1 MSTAIT
7 KLQRWLDL
15 IAYLVGRHHPV
26 EVEALMERIPAYAA
40 KWVEGD
46 EKSRASVRRTFE
58 RDKDE
63 LRKLGIPIDTVA
75 HKINYGAEIIEG
87 YTLRRRDFYL
97 PYLKLVREA
106 GSSADPHAAHVSS
119 PRHAGASAPIH
130 PASKPYPLAE
140 VELREAEATAALE
153 ALHAIA
159 RLPASPFAREARS
172 AFRKLAFDLD
182 PDLFALE
189 TDAPAAIMYV
199 DRPGAAEIRERLRPL
214 SAALLARKT
223 IRFQYH
229 GIHRDEVTEREAHP
243 YGLFFQH
250 GYWYLAAHD
259 TDRDD
264 TRIFR
269 VGRMTEVT
277 TNQRAPNTPD
287 YTIPESFRL
296 DDYLRR
302 DPWELGT
309 DEEAPI
315 RARVRFAFPLSLWA
329 ERNQRGALIE
339 ERDDGAAIR
348 EFPVRQRDAFL
359 RWLLTLEGQAEILE
373 PAELAAGLRDLA
385 RMVAA
390 RYYEVGS

>member
-26 EVEALMERIPAYAA
+26 TVEELMERIPAYAS
-40 KWVEGD
+40 KWVDGD
-46 EKSRASVRRTFE
+46 ERSRASVRRTFE

-75 HKINYGAEIIEG
+75 KPINFGADLIEG

-106 GSSADPHAAHVSS
+106 GGGDET
-119 PRHAGASAPIH
+119 ASARP
-130 PASKPYPLAE
+130 PARPAPKPYTLDE

-153 ALHAIA
+153 ALHGIA

-182 PDLFALE
+182 PDLFSLDTA
-189 TDAPAAIMYV
+189 APGTIIYV
-199 DRPGAAEIRERLRPL
+199 DRPGAAEVRDRLRPL

-223 IRFQYH
+223 VHFQYH
-229 GIHRDEVTEREAHP
+229 GIHRGEVTKREVWP
-243 YGLFFQH
+243 YGLFFQN
-250 GYWYLAAHD
+250 GYWYLVAHD
-259 TDRDD
+259 IGRDD
-264 TRIFR
+264 IRLFR
-269 VGRMTEVT
+269 VGRMDGVT
-277 TNQRAPNTPD
+277 MNQRAPNTPD
-287 YTIPESFRL
+287 YEIPESFRL

-302 DPWELGT
+302 DPWELG
-309 DEEAPI
+309 DGEAAPV
-315 RARVRFAFPLSLWA
+315 RARIRFPFPLSLWA
-329 ERNQRGALIE
+329 ERNQYGVLVE
-339 ERDDGAAIR
+339 ELEDGAAIR
-348 EFPVRQRDAFL
+348 EFTAHRTDSLL

-373 PAELAAGLRDLA
+373 PAELAAELRELA
-385 RMVAA
+385 RGVVALYQEA
-390 RYYEVGS
+390 GQ